1 MDFMQ
6 IAHINFYI
14 HYEQIV
20 QIAHFNYYIHY
31 EQIIHIAHIYLRLK
45 TNIKM

>member
-6 IAHINFYI
+6 IAHINYYI

-20 QIAHFNYYIHY
+20 QIAHINYYIHF
-31 EQIIHIAHIYLRLK
+31 E
-45 TNIKM
+45 